1 MARGPSP
8 LRPVRLAAG
17 LAAIAGWSLAIA
29 WLGCDLPAPVA
40 ALAGVAFALPLMSL
54 GEWLVH
60 GVLYHRALPG
70 LAVIRRI
77 HHHGH
82 HVVLFPPRRYRKSA
96 GHEFMR
102 VRAPVE
108 PFRMSDNRWDNALTK
123 WSQIALHF
131 AVGVPLV
138 LWPAWKLGGRTAFAT
153 GALVALGVTS
163 FLLAH
168 VHGAIHTPRGRWI
181 ERQAWFKWLDCHHY
195 IHHLDVRA
203 NINFLLPLCDL
214 LLGTHRREVID
225 SASGRVRPDQRA

>member
-1 MARGPSP
+1 MARSPSR
-8 LRPVRLAAG
+8 LRPVRLAGG
-17 LAAIAGWSLAIA
+17 LAAIAGWSFA
-29 WLGCDLPAPVA
+29 LGWMARALPPPVA

-108 PFRMSDNRWDNALTK
+108 PFRMSDNPWDNALTK

-131 AVGVPLV
+131 VVGVPLV
-138 LWPAWKLGGRTAFAT
+138 LWPAWKLAGGTAFAT
-153 GALVALGVTS
+153 GALVALAVTS

-181 ERQAWFKWLDCHHY
+181 ERQVWFKWLDRHHY
-195 IHHLDVRA
+195 IHHVDVRA

-214 LLGTHRREVID
+214 LFGTHRRKLAD
-225 SASGRVRPDQRA
+225 PALGRVRPDQRA